1 MIDIGEILQFII
13 QNKWTIAVVIPV
25 ILVIIILKFR
35 G

>member
-25 ILVIIILKFR
+25 ILVIIILKIR